1 MVTSVYEVLVSCTQI
16 IRINVMVK
24 LTYLQWSRKDLM
36 D

>member
-24 LTYLQWSRKDLM
+24 LMENDTDT
-36 D
+36 